1 MNNEELKKLVEKY
14 CPCLEYNDMYS
25 WFVLKNTI
33 IGVINVK
40 SISIIEMF
48 ERFCYIDN
56 SFQTLD
62 KENEPCMTWDRATK
76 INRTDTKT
84 IIEVLK
90 KLYLSYKKIIMKLKM
105 DRIEQDF

>member
-25 WFVLKNTI
+25 WFVLKNKT
-33 IGVINVK
+33 IGVINVQSK
-40 SISIIEMF
+40 NRIEMF
-48 ERFCYIDN
+48 ERFCYINN
-56 SFQTLD
+56 SFHTSD
-62 KENEPCMTWDRATK
+62 KENKPCMTWYRATK
-76 INRTDTKT
+76 IDRTDTKT

-90 KLYLSYKKIIMKLKM
+90 KLYLSYKKINMKLKM